1 MKELTS
7 EMLRVL
13 RIADRDGG
21 AVAAGT
27 GQHAGH
33 VERVNAA
40 TVLALIRRGLL
51 SHIYSG
57 EGGLGGRLTA
67 EGRGALA
74 SAQKSP
80 AQLDA
85 EIAEAF
91 VKGHR

>member
-13 RIADRDGG
+13 RIADREGG
-21 AVAAGT
+21 AVAAGK
-27 GQHAGH
+27 GEHAGR
-33 VERVNAA
+33 VERVPAS

-67 EGRGALA
+67 EGRAALA
-74 SAQKSP
+74 AAQKTP

-85 EIAEAF
+85 EIAE
-91 VKGHR
+91 VLNKEHP